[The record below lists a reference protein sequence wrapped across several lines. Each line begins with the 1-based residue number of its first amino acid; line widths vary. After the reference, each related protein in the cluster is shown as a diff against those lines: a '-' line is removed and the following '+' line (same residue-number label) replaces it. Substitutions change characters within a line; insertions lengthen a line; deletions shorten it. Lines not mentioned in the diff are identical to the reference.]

1 MKYWHT
7 GFLSRDVEKTVSYF
21 CSLPGVSKDDW
32 TIFEVC
38 FEQNEMVVG
47 NGGPLKVAMG
57 RVGGIGYEII
67 EPLDEK
73 SYHGEQLK
81 KHGPLLHHIAYVCE
95 EDQQEAVRSMLAD
108 GGEIVWEA
116 VRRGPEQE
124 EHVYYIRSERNGFIY
139 ELLNCC
145 PFPL

>member
-7 GFLSRDVEKTVSYF
+7 GFLSHDAEKAVSFF
-21 CSLPGVSKDDW
+21 CSLPGVSREDW
-32 TIFEVC
+32 SIFEVC

-67 EPLDEK
+67 QPLDDK

-81 KHGPLLHHIAYVCE
+81 KHGALLHHIAYVCE
-95 EDQQEAVRSMLAD
+95 EDQQDAVRSMLAD
-108 GGEIVWEA
+108 GGKIVWEA
-116 VRRGPEQE
+116 IHHGPEQD
-124 EHVYYIRSERNGFIY
+124 EHVYYIRSEKNGLIY